1 MRCVIVEDEK
11 IQAFMLEKL
20 LKEEGIEVLAVEN
33 DAEVAIK
40 SIDALRPDVVFLDI
54 NLGAYDGFYVI
65 EKLSYKPYV
74 VFTTAYSEYAIKAF
88 EENAVDYVLKPIS
101 RERLKKTLDR
111 LKRLNQEAISK
122 VNEIRDY
129 NQDMRIEK
137 VINQIRTEPSL
148 SNRNKIPIESD
159 NEISFVDFDDI
170 VYIMS
175 DNAMT
180 YVITNKEKY
189 ATNETLKEYEK
200 KLPSDKFLR
209 AHKSYIVSIDHI
221 KKVLK
226 NYLGSTSLMMDN
238 DDIIPVGRVYKDN
251 LKKILR

>member
-1 MRCVIVEDEK
+1 
-11 IQAFMLEKL
+11 MLEKL

-111 LKRLNQEAISK
+111 LKRLNQEAINK

-148 SNRNKIPIESD
+148 SNRNKYPL
-159 NEISFVDFDDI
+159 NQ
-170 VYIMS
+170 
-175 DNAMT
+175 
-180 YVITNKEKY
+180 ITK
-189 ATNETLKEYEK
+189 
-200 KLPSDKFLR
+200 
-209 AHKSYIVSIDHI
+209 
-221 KKVLK
+221 
-226 NYLGSTSLMMDN
+226 
-238 DDIIPVGRVYKDN
+238 
-251 LKKILR
+251 

>member
-1 MRCVIVEDEK
+1 MKCVIVEDEK
-11 IQAFMLEKL
+11 IQALMLEKL

-88 EENAVDYVLKPIS
+88 EENAIDYILKPIS
-101 RERLKKTLDR
+101 RERLKKTLER
-111 LKRLNQEAISK
+111 LERLDQIATVEDNETKRGNQNGKIE
-122 VNEIRDY
+122 
-129 NQDMRIEK
+129 RI
-137 VINQIRTEPSL
+137 INQVRSESSL
-148 SNRNKIPIESD
+148 SYRSKILIESD
-159 NEISFVDFDDI
+159 DEINFVNFDDI
-170 VYIMS
+170 IYIMS
-175 DNAMT
+175 NNAIT
-180 YVITNKEKY
+180 CVITNKEKHN
-189 ATNETLKEYEK
+189 TKETLKEYEK
-200 KLPSDKFLR
+200 KLPNDKFLR
-209 AHKSYIVSIDHI
+209 VHKSYIVSIDHI
-221 KKVLK
+221 RKVLK

-251 LKKILR
+251 LKKILQ

>member
-20 LKEEGIEVLAVEN
+20 LKEEGIDVLAVEN

-40 SIDALRPDVVFLDI
+40 SIDSLRPDVVFLDI

-65 EKLSYKPYV
+65 ERLSYKPYV

-88 EENAVDYVLKPIS
+88 EENAVDYVLKPIN

-111 LKRLNQEAISK
+111 LKRVNQTAISK
-122 VNEIRDY
+122 INEIRDY
-129 NQDMRIEK
+129 NQDVKIEK
-137 VINQIRTEPSL
+137 VINQVRSEPSL

-159 NEISFVDFDDI
+159 DEISFVDFDDI
-170 VYIMS
+170 IYIMS

-200 KLPSDKFLR
+200 KLPSNKFLR

-251 LKKILR
+251 LKKILQ